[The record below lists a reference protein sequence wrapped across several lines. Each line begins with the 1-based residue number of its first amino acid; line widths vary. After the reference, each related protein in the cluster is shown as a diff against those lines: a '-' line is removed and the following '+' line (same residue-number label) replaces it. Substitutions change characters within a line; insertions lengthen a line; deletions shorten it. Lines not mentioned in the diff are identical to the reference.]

1 MKKSN
6 WNASYSVSLSNAV
19 GKDKM
24 REIRKAI
31 ATANKGKRK

>member
-6 WNASYSVSLSNAV
+6 WNASCFVSLGSMV

-24 REIRKAI
+24 REIRKSI
-31 ATANKGKRK
+31 ATANKGKGK